1 MLWAYGIT
9 GMSTGTNDNG
19 FYGSHYLAYGRQ
31 SSKASPHTS
40 KLLKQKAHH
49 VEVIMHVLVFKYRH
63 ELLPSTPPVSYH
75 TVQFVVTL
83 GHCSAPNKPLSQ
95 PMVQA
100 VQLASSELPA

>member
-1 MLWAYGIT
+1 MV
-9 GMSTGTNDNG
+9 STGNNI
-19 FYGSHYLAYGRQ
+19 SHTADSRPKRHHKAH
-31 SSKASPHTS
+31 SK
-40 KLLKQKAHH
+40 KQKARH
-49 VEVIMHVLVFKYRH
+49 VEAITHVLVFKYRH

-95 PMVQA
+95 PTVQA